1 MPFVNAA
8 SSPIDRRL
16 AVAAGAV
23 KLRLVDVSHE
33 AWRQMIDN
41 VPELRPDDAFPGLL
55 AASMEASVAAA
66 LDVMEHEMALETL
79 DAPAV
84 AVEYARRVA
93 QRGISMHA
101 VIRAYRVGF
110 VRFLQR
116 CMDEIA
122 VQTDDAAGTRAM
134 IGRLI
139 EQTLGYIDRILEQMI
154 VAYQHERDRW
164 LLTQGAV
171 RASRVRAVL
180 EHEKVDT
187 ARIEA
192 ALGYRLDQHHIG
204 LITWV
209 PEVRS
214 SGEALS
220 RLDRLTAVL
229 AEQLGCRAKPLS
241 VPCDE
246 SASWSW
252 LPLGSRER
260 VGLDGLPGAVA
271 AHDPTVRVAVGEP
284 AVGIDGFRQT
294 HRQALRAHGVA
305 VAARPGTLVTTF
317 AEVGPIALLSADLD
331 ATRGWVW
338 LVLGTLADDDEQS
351 ERLRETLRVFLAA
364 NGSYQA
370 AGERL
375 AIHKNTVRYRIRK
388 AHDAVGRPIQE
399 RRSDVELAL
408 RTCHCLG
415 SVVLRPVGT

>member
-1 MPFVNAA
+1 MSSVNGA
-8 SSPIDRRL
+8 SSPGDRRL
-16 AVAAGAV
+16 AVAAAAV
-23 KLRLVDVSHE
+23 KLRLVEVSRE
-33 AWRQMIDN
+33 AWQQMIDN
-41 VPELRPDDAFPGLL
+41 VPELKPDDALPGLL
-55 AASMEASVAAA
+55 AASIEASVAAA
-66 LDVMEHEMALETL
+66 LDVMEHGMALDTL

-110 VRFLQR
+110 TRFLQR
-116 CMDEIA
+116 CLDEIA
-122 VQTDDAAGTRAM
+122 VQTDDAAETRAM
-134 IGRLI
+134 IGRLL
-139 EQTLGYIDRILEQMI
+139 EHTLGYIDRTCEQMI
-154 VAYQHERDRW
+154 VAYQQERDRW

-171 RASRVRAVL
+171 RASRVRALL
-180 EHEKVDT
+180 ERERVDT
-187 ARIEA
+187 AWIEA

-204 LITWV
+204 LITWA
-209 PEVRS
+209 PEAAS
-214 SGEALS
+214 GGEALS
-220 RLDRLTAVL
+220 RLDRLTMVL
-229 AEQLGCRAKPLS
+229 ADELGCRAKPLS

-252 LPLGSRER
+252 LPLGSSEG
-260 VGLDGLPGAVA
+260 VEWDGLSRAVA
-271 AHDPTVRVAVGEP
+271 AHDPTVRVAVGDP
-284 AVGIDGFRQT
+284 AAGIDGFRQT
-294 HRQALRAHGVA
+294 HQQALRAHGVA
-305 VAARPGTLVTTF
+305 VTARPGTRVTTF

-338 LVLGTLADDDEQS
+338 LVLGTLAYDGEQS

-375 AIHKNTVRYRIRK
+375 TIHKNTVQYRIRK
-388 AHDAVGRPIQE
+388 AHEAVGHPIQD

-408 RTCHCLG
+408 RICHCLG